1 MDDPLAQFI
10 ASPRTDNQS
19 ASVVQ
24 IESTKIMP
32 ILVLLTL
39 LCGLS
44 IGVTFFAFSAARNAD
59 REARMLEYYVMEL
72 DGKLMA
78 QNVIDSSRS
87 WSAQKK
93 QRENT
98 K

>member
-1 MDDPLAQFI
+1 MDNPMAQFV
-10 ASPRTDNQS
+10 ASPRTDHQS
-19 ASVVQ
+19 ASIVQ
-24 IESTKIMP
+24 IESTKFLP

-44 IGVTFFAFSAARNAD
+44 IGLTVFAFSAARNSD

-78 QNVIDSSRS
+78 QNIIEPSRS

-93 QRENT
+93 QREST